1 MEQLSEN
8 QIKEILQKELP
19 DWKYENKKIKRELQF
34 KDFKQ
39 AFSFMTLCAL
49 KCEQMDHH
57 PEWMNIY
64 NKLQIELNT
73 HSIGGVSTLDIEL
86 AKFIEK
92 QYKSFKI

>member
-57 PEWMNIY
+57 PEWMNVY

-73 HSIGGVSTLDIEL
+73 HSIGGVSTLDIEV
-86 AKFIEK
+86 AKFIEN

>member
-57 PEWMNIY
+57 PEWMNVY

>member
-57 PEWMNIY
+57 PEWMNVY

-86 AKFIEK
+86 AKFIEN